1 MIRVL
6 LIIVGPMILPA
17 AIFVVWRTFAPPKY
31 GGSEA
36 IARDQWEPLPWPWL
50 LACGGVLLV
59 ITLTLIVMFPDV
71 FGGF

>member
-1 MIRVL
+1 MRVIL
-6 LIIVGPMILPA
+6 LI
-17 AIFVVWRTFAPPKY
+17 FVPLVSPTVLYIIWRTFAPPKF

-50 LACGGVLLV
+50 IGFGFVLMV
-59 ITLTLIVMFPDV
+59 ITMTSVFLFPEV